1 MYPASEDRPPW
12 ILRVV
17 PALGSLR
24 HYRPADARADL
35 VAGLTVAAVA
45 VPQAMAYA
53 LAAGLPAEYG
63 LYTAVVMTAAG
74 ALFASSRQLINGPTN
89 AISIAVLSVL
99 SLLPGTEAK
108 VEAAILLAFMVGV
121 IQIVITLLR
130 LGDLTRYISHSVI
143 VGFTL
148 GAASLLILDQTRNL
162 LGLRSMGG
170 VHDNFV
176 YRFWLTMTQGG
187 SVHSA
192 TLAIGLGSVAMV
204 ILLRW
209 IKNRLG
215 MRLLPDLLLTV
226 LTMAAL
232 VAWLGLDAKGVE
244 VIGEIPARF
253 PTPQAPA
260 FNFELMRELSGGA
273 LAIAV
278 LGLLEAVAMAKAL
291 AAGAKQKVD
300 MNQLCLSEGIAN
312 FTGSFFQC
320 YPGSGSLTRSAIN
333 QQAGAVTQWAGIVS
347 AVAVA
352 LIMIAFA
359 PYARFVPRAALAGIL
374 IVSSWRMIDRHALV
388 YHLRATRFDMM
399 IVAVTAFS
407 AVAISIEFCVL
418 IGVFMSFLLTVG
430 RAGRMQATQFTIT
443 PDGAIRE
450 RLPGDPRCNRLL
462 FYGLEGELFFGAT
475 AALEK
480 HFRNIE
486 QRIDHTTR
494 VVVLRLKR
502 ARNADAVG
510 MAVLDGFVERI
521 RARGVQVVLCGIRP
535 DFAHKLEK
543 IGLTERLGGSIFFE
557 DKSRGSSSTVR
568 AIEYAYLLIDDRCQ
582 ACYRSRDGSG
592 KAPLHYVV

>member
-1 MYPASEDRPPW
+1 MNSTSGNRLPW
-12 ILRVV
+12 LFRVV

-24 HYRPADARADL
+24 HYRTADAHADF

-63 LYTAVVMTAAG
+63 LYTAVVMTAVG
-74 ALFASSRQLINGPTN
+74 ALFSSSRQLINGPTN

-99 SLLPGTEAK
+99 SLMPSTEAK
-108 VEAAILLAFMVGV
+108 IEAAILLAFMVGT

-148 GAASLLILDQTRNL
+148 GAATLLVLDQTKNL
-162 LGLRSMGG
+162 LGLRSMGA

-176 YRFWLTMTQGG
+176 YRFWLTMTEGG
-187 SVHSA
+187 NVHTA
-192 TLAIGLGSVAMV
+192 TLAVGLGTMAMV
-204 ILLRW
+204 IALRW
-209 IKNRLG
+209 IKDRLG

-232 VAWLGLDAKGVE
+232 VAWLGLDAKGVK

-253 PTPQAPA
+253 PRPQAPA
-260 FNFELMRELSGGA
+260 ISYELMRELSSGA
-273 LAIAV
+273 LAIAI

-291 AAGAKQKVD
+291 AARTKEKVD

-333 QQAGAVTQWAGIVS
+333 QQAGAATQWAAIVS
-347 AVAVA
+347 AAAVA
-352 LIMIAFA
+352 LIMIALA
-359 PYARFVPRAALAGIL
+359 PYARFIPRAALAGIL
-374 IVSSWRMIDRHALV
+374 IVSAWRMIDRHALV
-388 YHLRATRFDMM
+388 YHLRASRFDMM

-418 IGVFMSFLLTVG
+418 IGVFSSFLLTVG
-430 RAGRMQATQFTIT
+430 RAGRMQATQFTIA

-462 FYGLEGELFFGAT
+462 IYGLEGELFFGAT
-475 AALEK
+475 VALEM
-480 HFRNIE
+480 HFRSIE
-486 QRIDHTTR
+486 QRIDQHTR
-494 VVVLRLKR
+494 AVVLRLKR

-510 MAVLDGFVERI
+510 MEVLDSFVERV
-521 RARGVQVVLCGIRP
+521 RAQGVPVILCGIRP
-535 DFAHKLEK
+535 DFARKLKK
-543 IGLTERLGGSIFFE
+543 IGLTDRLGDSIFFE
-557 DKSRGSSSTVR
+557 DKARPTSTIR
-568 AIEYAYLLIDDRCQ
+568 AIEYAYRLIDDPCH
-582 ACYRSRDGSG
+582 ACHCGRHGAH
-592 KAPLHYVV
+592 KAPLHYVI